1 MEAAEDDAE
10 RFAATF
16 QIFLER
22 MSQRGSIASRSR
34 SLAER
39 VHARPVLGVLQS

>member
-10 RFAATF
+10 RFAAALQTF
-16 QIFLER
+16 WNVCR
-22 MSQRGSIASRSR
+22 SWGSIASRSR

-39 VHARPVLGVLQS
+39 AHARPVLGVLQS